1 MRNRRQFITTS
12 LGVSSLTAWIEALAM
27 GQKPLQN
34 GIRRLKG
41 DVQLNDKLAALEQA
55 VLPGDT
61 LRTGPQSEV
70 VYVTGNSAY
79 LLRENTVVQTAQ
91 DGSTGV
97 LRLITGKALAA
108 FGPGPRRIET
118 QAATIGI
125 RGTACYFEA
134 SNQQLYFCLCYG
146 SADVQ
151 SVADPSQSKSY
162 TTRYHDMP
170 MYISAVPG
178 QTIFRPAPMINHKD
192 AELILLEETVG
203 RQPPFVSDA
212 AAPVSSY

>member
-1 MRNRRQFITTS
+1 MRTRRKFISQTAAIGS
-12 LGVSSLTAWIEALAM
+12 LAAMVDALAM

-34 GIRRLKG
+34 GIRRLRG

-70 VYVTGNSAY
+70 VYVAGNSAY
-79 LLRENTVVQTAQ
+79 LLRENTVLQTAQ

-97 LRLITGKALAA
+97 LRLISGKVLAA

-125 RGTACYFEA
+125 RGTACYLEA
-134 SNQQLYFCLCYG
+134 TNQQLYFCLCYG

-151 SVADPSQSKSY
+151 SLADASQSKSY

-192 AELILLEETVG
+192 AELVLLEEAVG
-203 RQPPFVSDA
+203 RKPPFVSDT
-212 AAPVSSY
+212 APPASSY